1 MISIHASQELYLTDL
16 KKEKDPKKKKKSPL
30 LNDLVSEES
39 LVKNYRILG
48 KVLIKLKKCHLTRI
62 ILIQGEGIE
71 RLLIKDKKE
80 QLDEKDGDSF
90 KYFLLAG
97 KHIHTPLFDDPE

>member
-1 MISIHASQELYLTDL
+1 MFINIQELYAADI
-16 KKEKDPKKKKKSPL
+16 KKEKDPSKKKKGL
-30 LNDLVSEES
+30 ILNDLVSEES
-39 LVKNYRILG
+39 LERNYQILG
-48 KVLIKLKKCHLTRI
+48 KVCSQLLYFSKLS
-62 ILIQGEGIE
+62 ILVQGDGVE

-97 KHIHTPLFDDPE
+97 I